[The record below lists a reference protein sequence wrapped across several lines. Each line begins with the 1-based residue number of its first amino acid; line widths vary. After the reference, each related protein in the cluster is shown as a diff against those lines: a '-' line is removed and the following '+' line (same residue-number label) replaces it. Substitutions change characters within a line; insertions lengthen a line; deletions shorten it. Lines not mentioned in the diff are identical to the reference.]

1 MKYKLDTL
9 KNALFLKSGINILKY
24 LEIILITPLL
34 IKSLGSGFA
43 DYLFIISTFNV
54 IFFLDFNLQ
63 NYGVNLLYNREGSK
77 FKLIFYSSYLKLFFP
92 LVLIT
97 ITLLLLLNF
106 KTINLAWYLLGLQV
120 VFIFLSAQWG
130 SFISSSKGFFFTNLI
145 SVSYN
150 LINILLILCLTP
162 GSILG
167 LSILKLSSGFL
178 LFLSTIIFLK
188 LNFKDFSFIPKF
200 KFNLKS
206 YIKIWKLALVT
217 KEYSFQKAIEFI
229 NVNFLALLIIPFDKM
244 LGTQLIIIKSVLSIS
259 VFATNFFVSIY
270 QQMFLNKGNSKLI
283 LKIFKFNNI
292 SFIILTFII
301 IGFFKFEFLNLIKH
315 FFNFG
320 VSILSIKSELI
331 YLLVFYVLFI
341 NLNKQQNIKR
351 NTRLLSMKLL
361 SIPTIIY
368 ISIFFL
374 FSIFKS
380 LNTTLILSVFLFCEI
395 LYFIILKKGLNED
408 V

>member
-178 LFLSTIIFLK
+178 LFLSTHGDHGIVK
-188 LNFKDFSFIPKF
+188 HNFKISKCI
-200 KFNLKS
+200 S
-206 YIKIWKLALVT
+206 RRIVTTIRKL
-217 KEYSFQKAIEFI
+217 
-229 NVNFLALLIIPFDKM
+229 
-244 LGTQLIIIKSVLSIS
+244 
-259 VFATNFFVSIY
+259 
-270 QQMFLNKGNSKLI
+270 
-283 LKIFKFNNI
+283 
-292 SFIILTFII
+292 
-301 IGFFKFEFLNLIKH
+301 
-315 FFNFG
+315 
-320 VSILSIKSELI
+320 
-331 YLLVFYVLFI
+331 
-341 NLNKQQNIKR
+341 
-351 NTRLLSMKLL
+351 
-361 SIPTIIY
+361 
-368 ISIFFL
+368 
-374 FSIFKS
+374 
-380 LNTTLILSVFLFCEI
+380 
-395 LYFIILKKGLNED
+395 
-408 V
+408 